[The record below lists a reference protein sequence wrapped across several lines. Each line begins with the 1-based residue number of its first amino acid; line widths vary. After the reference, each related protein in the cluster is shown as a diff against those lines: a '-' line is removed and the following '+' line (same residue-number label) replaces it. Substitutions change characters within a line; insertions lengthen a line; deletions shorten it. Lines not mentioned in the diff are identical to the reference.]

1 MANDS
6 NITPLTP
13 QQMQDF
19 QQVYGMILSHRK
31 RAAAA
36 VDNEMLLMIWEVG
49 GYVSLKLKSSA
60 WGDGVVKQLSDYIR
74 TQDPTSRGWSY
85 RTIYK
90 MVQLYDSYSR
100 SEFAQLVSRMN
111 VSDFARPQLTATAQ
125 SEIVPIEMAQ
135 IATSEIV
142 PIQLAQIPNVLFA
155 TGWSNHQMIMSRC
168 KTDEERLFYMLYAKR
183 ERLEYKQLERA
194 IKTDTMTS
202 LLSARDMQSETLQA
216 TYPDS
221 RVLFK
226 DTAYVDFLGLPK
238 KYRESKLRKGI
249 IEHMKQ
255 FVLEIGGRDFLFIDD
270 EHVLKVNGKPYKC
283 DLLFYHRLLQCM
295 VAFEL
300 KTTEFRPSY
309 KGQLEFYLEVLDQ
322 EEKYAHEN
330 PTIGIIF
337 CKESD
342 PEVVRYAMNRT
353 MSPMMVMQYKEQL
366 KVGGVIQRCL
376 EEYCRFV
383 NAPK

>member
-6 NITPLTP
+6 NITTLTP

-155 TGWSNHQMIMSRC
+155 TGWSNHQIIMSRC
-168 KTDEERLFYMLYAKR
+168 KTDEEPFDRLRVNSKETDELY
-183 ERLEYKQLERA
+183 LY
-194 IKTDTMTS
+194 S
-202 LLSARDMQSETLQA
+202 QA
-216 TYPDS
+216 
-221 RVLFK
+221 
-226 DTAYVDFLGLPK
+226 
-238 KYRESKLRKGI
+238 
-249 IEHMKQ
+249 
-255 FVLEIGGRDFLFIDD
+255 
-270 EHVLKVNGKPYKC
+270 C
-283 DLLFYHRLLQCM
+283 
-295 VAFEL
+295 
-300 KTTEFRPSY
+300 
-309 KGQLEFYLEVLDQ
+309 
-322 EEKYAHEN
+322 
-330 PTIGIIF
+330 
-337 CKESD
+337 
-342 PEVVRYAMNRT
+342 
-353 MSPMMVMQYKEQL
+353 
-366 KVGGVIQRCL
+366 
-376 EEYCRFV
+376 
-383 NAPK
+383 